1 LAGCFNEPVP
11 ETFSLL
17 VVAWVACLGRRTLH
31 KVGTTFADLL
41 AALRLH
47 LGQSGWQE
55 AAPEER
61 NALLDWLFHY
71 ISTAL
76 G

>member
-1 LAGCFNEPVP
+1 MLA
-11 ETFSLL
+11 T
-17 VVAWVACLGRRTLH
+17 
-31 KVGTTFADLL
+31 
-41 AALRLH
+41 LRLH
-47 LGQSGWQE
+47 RWQAGWQE
-55 AAPEER
+55 AAPDER